1 MPGTRPRPATSPTSG
16 GPILGLPE
24 TSWTRPT
31 GTSPTSTPKP
41 NTVNILNSLDARQLK
56 LHSNEVAQ
64 LIRRAPTDNPQIQ
77 HNVRQ
82 LNLKLQTRE

>member
-1 MPGTRPRPATSPTSG
+1 
-16 GPILGLPE
+16 
-24 TSWTRPT
+24 
-31 GTSPTSTPKP
+31 
-41 NTVNILNSLDARQLK
+41 VNILNSLDARQLK